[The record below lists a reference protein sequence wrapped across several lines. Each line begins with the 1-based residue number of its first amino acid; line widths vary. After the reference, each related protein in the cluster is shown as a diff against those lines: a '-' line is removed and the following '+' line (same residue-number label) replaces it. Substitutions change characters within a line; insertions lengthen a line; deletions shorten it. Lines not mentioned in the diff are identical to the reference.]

1 MRRIAMWGGVVVVG
15 VMGMGAEPA
24 PPTRAAPRA
33 MPPLPVPPVER
44 RTMPP
49 YLARITISG
58 DPKTSGVFEECV
70 DPAARAESARERAR
84 ARPAGAPSFP
94 IGCTRTSQMLPGG
107 AFHSEMS
114 CDPAKGAQARLHI
127 VSDGVAGDL
136 RTHVERDDSSS
147 GKQKAIV
154 VDSHLVRLGPCPA
167 DLKPGLM
174 RRPDG
179 TVVET
184 GEASRLL
191 DSARGEAP

>member
-1 MRRIAMWGGVVVVG
+1 
-15 VMGMGAEPA
+15 
-24 PPTRAAPRA
+24 
-33 MPPLPVPPVER
+33 MPPLPVPPVEH

-58 DPKTSGVFEECV
+58 DPKKSGVFEECV
-70 DPAARAESARERAR
+70 DPAARAEAARERAR

-94 IGCTRTSQMLPGG
+94 TGCTRTSQMLPGG
-107 AFHSEMS
+107 AFHSEVS
-114 CDPAKGAQARLHI
+114 CDKAKGAQASFHM
-127 VSDGVAGDL
+127 VSDGVVGDL
-136 RTHVERDDSSS
+136 RTHIERDDSS
-147 GKQKAIV
+147 GGLRKAIV
-154 VDSHLVRLGPCPA
+154 VDSHLVHLGPCPA

-191 DSARGEAP
+191 HSARGEVP